1 MMYLF
6 VKRFLDLL
14 LSIIGLLVLI
24 PILVITVIAIKLE
37 SKGPVFFIQKRLG
50 QSGNVFWIIKF
61 RSMKTGAEKGGVY
74 SDKNDNRVTRVG
86 KFIRATSIDELP
98 QLINIIK
105 GEMSIIGPRPTL
117 TYHPWPLE
125 EYTTE
130 QKKRFEVKPGV
141 TGWAQINGRKELMWD
156 QRLQFD
162 IEYVNNLSF
171 AFDLKIFFKTIFM
184 VFTMKN
190 NTNTGETVI
199 KY

>member
-50 QSGNVFWIIKF
+50 QNGNVFWIIKF

-74 SDKNDNRVTRVG
+74 SDKNDVRVTKVG

-98 QLINIIK
+98 QLFNIIK
-105 GEMSIIGPRPTL
+105 GEMSIVGPRPTL
-117 TYHPWPLE
+117 TYHPWPLDQ
-125 EYTTE
+125 YTSE
-130 QKKRFEVKPGV
+130 QRKRFNVKPGV

-156 QRLQFD
+156 QRLILD
-162 IEYVNNLSF
+162 VEYVNNLSF
-171 AFDLKIFFKTIFM
+171 FMDLKILFVTFFK
-184 VFTMKN
+184 VFSMKN
-190 NTNTGETVI
+190 NVNIGETAF
-199 KY
+199 KH